1 MRIIKADKKI
11 HQIVSF
17 GRHGSYPINPILAV
31 SITTTV
37 RHSLSITEPDQE
49 TQYLY
54 QIMSTTPQRRNRKK

>member
-49 TQYLY
+49 
-54 QIMSTTPQRRNRKK
+54 N